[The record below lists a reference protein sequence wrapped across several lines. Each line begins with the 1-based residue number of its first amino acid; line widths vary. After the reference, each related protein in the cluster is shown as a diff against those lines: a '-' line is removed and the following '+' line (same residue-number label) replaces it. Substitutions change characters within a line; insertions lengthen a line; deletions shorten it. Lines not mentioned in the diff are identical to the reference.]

1 MEKIGFLTDSA
12 ADVPHSLCE
21 KYDIGVAP
29 VHLTIGGKTYREYY
43 DITPEE
49 FWDILTNDSEIP
61 ATSQVTPVEW
71 LHFLQEKQEKG
82 CTHVAVFT
90 MNGEGSGGY
99 RSACLAKEDFYDQ
112 YGKDMVIEIFDSRN
126 YSYIYGR
133 VIVEAAELAQQ
144 GESFASLC
152 QIIRDKLSRIEGY
165 LGVYDLKVI
174 RKSGRISGA
183 AALVGGAL
191 GLKPVSHVFDGGV
204 PVCDKVRGGKALL
217 DKMIQR
223 TKERVDHPENQTGYL
238 VYAKAPAAD
247 LDLLE
252 KRMREEIGFQNV
264 ERIPLG
270 ASITA
275 NSGPQALATAYYGRP
290 H

>member
-1 MEKIGFLTDSA
+1 MTVGD
-12 ADVPHSLCE
+12 
-21 KYDIGVAP
+21 
-29 VHLTIGGKTYREYY
+29 KTYREYY
-43 DITPEE
+43 EITPEE
-49 FWDILTNDSEIP
+49 FWNILIDCTEVP
-61 ATSQVTPVEW
+61 TTAQVTPAEW
-71 LHFLQEKQEKG
+71 LGFLEEKREKG

-90 MNGEGSGGY
+90 MSGDGSGGY
-99 RSACLAKEDFYDQ
+99 RSACAAREDFYDQ
-112 YGKDMVIEIFDSRN
+112 YGKDMVIEVFDSRS

-133 VIVEAAELAQQ
+133 VIVEAAELAQH
-144 GESFASLC
+144 GEDFASLC
-152 QIIRDKLSRIEGY
+152 RIIRDKLSRIEGY

-191 GLKPVSHVFDGGV
+191 GLKPVSHVFDGSV
-204 PVCDKVRGGKALL
+204 PVCDKVRGSKALL
-217 DKMIQR
+217 DKMIER
-223 TKERVDHPENQTGYL
+223 TRERVDHPENQTGYL
-238 VYAKAPAAD
+238 IYAKVPAED

-270 ASITA
+270 ATITA
-275 NSGPQALATAYYGRP
+275 NSGGRALATAYYGRP